1 MSADI
6 AGLLRGL
13 SAAQANESF
22 IVRRLAARSRYFVG
36 RDASG
41 CAALLVQSSGQGR
54 GVPLRLAGI
63 EARFAVDCKIAEP
76 DLPATTETLTLVLC
90 LSRDPSVEAYFAGIL
105 QSLISVLGPEPTT
118 EEINDAVDQL
128 VALFQRLQ
136 QPGRR
141 SLTGLVGELCVILF
155 AADAN
160 AAISAW
166 RVDPNER
173 FDFVAG
179 KLRLDVKATST
190 GRRAHEITF
199 EQANAPEGA
208 QGLFASIWVETVG
221 GGTTLSG
228 LLAAIET
235 RLGRQSR
242 SVSKLRNVVA
252 ETLGNALPAA
262 LDSRF
267 DLQLARSSLLLY
279 EAAAV
284 PAIRPTLPF
293 GVSGLRFISDFG
305 RCAPIGTDL
314 LREALGAVEASLLP
328 L

>member
-1 MSADI
+1 MSGDI
-6 AGLLRGL
+6 RDILREL

-22 IVRRLAARSRYFVG
+22 AVRRLAARSRYFVG

-41 CAALLVQSSGQGR
+41 CAALLVGCSGQGR

-63 EARFAVDCKIAEP
+63 EARFAVQCRIAEP
-76 DLPATTETLTLVLC
+76 NLPASTETLTVMLC
-90 LSRDPSVEAYFAGIL
+90 VSRDPSVEEYFAGIL

-118 EEINDAVDQL
+118 EEISDAVDQL

-136 QPGRR
+136 QPARR

-160 AAISAW
+160 AAIAAW
-166 RVDPNER
+166 RIDPNER

-190 GRRAHEITF
+190 GRRSHEITF

-208 QGLFASIWVETVG
+208 QGLFASIWIETVG
-221 GGTTLSG
+221 GGTTLSD
-228 LLAAIET
+228 LLAMIET

-242 SVSKLRNVVA
+242 SVSKLRSVVA
-252 ETLGNALPAA
+252 ETLGNGLPAA

-267 DLQLARSSLLLY
+267 DLQLARSSLLFY
-279 EAAAV
+279 KAAAV

-293 GVSGLRFISDFG
+293 GVSGLRFTSDFG
-305 RCAPIGTDL
+305 RCARTDTDL
-314 LREALGAVEASLLP
+314 LRKELGTAEVALLP
-328 L
+328 F